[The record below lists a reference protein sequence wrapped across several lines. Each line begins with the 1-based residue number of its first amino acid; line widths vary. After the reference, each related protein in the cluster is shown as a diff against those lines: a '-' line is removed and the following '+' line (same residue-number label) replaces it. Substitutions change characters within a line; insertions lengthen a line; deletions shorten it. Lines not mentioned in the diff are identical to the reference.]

1 MIMDFFKK
9 QSIRNKV
16 VIQVTSQVVIVS
28 VLIIITMLFIVNKHL
43 SEQTQALLS
52 SKAKNIHEK
61 IEQRIRYLVE
71 NTVLLTK
78 NELMVN
84 ALTDTIG
91 RKKYLTPLVEN
102 FMEGKDVTSLDVVD
116 YDGRPIFQT
125 QTNTPLYNKS
135 KNLRTALAL
144 NQVTVYIQKSDKR
157 IVVISPIEYYSTT
170 QGAAIVVFD
179 MASIAREN
187 LPLTKTLYMK
197 LVRGEEIIFSNNYD
211 PKLEYR
217 SVVHYADDKMRTFK
231 DLGIA
236 LEIGLPQNIYR
247 APINE
252 AIVKLVII
260 GLLFI
265 IISIFTSTMTANNIT
280 QPILELYRRVKASA
294 DDKDILC
301 SPLGSDDEVEKL
313 AKAFDER
320 TLQLQYQVE
329 HDALTSLPNRVLFM
343 DRLHQAIKVAKRKKD
358 KIAVLFMD
366 LDRFKEVNDSFGHDF
381 GDELLK
387 IVSTEV
393 KAHLRASDSIAR
405 LGGDE
410 FTILLDHIKNT
421 DAIVNIAQKIMQTFK
436 EPFTIKN
443 HKFFITCSIG
453 IAIYPLNGETPD
465 KLLKNAD
472 AAMYKAKDDGRN
484 TYQFYIDEMTD
495 KAYGRITLETQLR
508 QALKNEEFEVYYQPQ
523 VDMGSED
530 IIGMEALIRWHHPE
544 MGFVPPDKFIP
555 LAEETGIIVEID
567 RWVMNSALEQFMKWK
582 EDGLNPG
589 ILSLNLSMV
598 QLNHEGFID
607 EVKRVMSLTNM
618 PPKLLMFEV
627 TESQIMK
634 NPQQTIAKLENLKEI
649 GVSLAVDDFGT
660 GHSSLSYLKRLPID
674 KIKID
679 QSFVRDI
686 PEDSDDMELTR
697 AIIAISKS
705 LKRSVIAEGVE
716 TYEQAQFLQ
725 ENECI
730 EAQGYLYH
738 RPQNAQAITKL
749 LVRE

>member
-125 QTNTPLYNKS
+125 QTDTPLYNKS

-252 AIVKLVII
+252 AIVKLVIL
-260 GLLFI
+260 GMLFI
-265 IISIFTSTMTANNIT
+265 VISIFTSTMTANNIT

-313 AKAFDER
+313 ARAFDER

-358 KIAVLFMD
+358 KVAVLFMD

-387 IVSTEV
+387 IVSKEV
-393 KAHLRASDSIAR
+393 KANLRASDSIAR

-410 FTILLDHIKNT
+410 FTILLDHIKNE
-421 DAIVNIAQKIMQTFK
+421 DVIINIVQKIMQTFE

-453 IAIYPLNGETPD
+453 IAIYSLNGETPD
-465 KLLKNAD
+465 ELLRNAD
-472 AAMYKAKDDGRN
+472 AAMYKAKDEGRN

-523 VDMGSED
+523 VDMNSED
-530 IIGMEALIRWHHPE
+530 IIGMEALVRWHHPE
-544 MGFVPPDKFIP
+544 IGFVPPDKFIP
-555 LAEETGIIVEID
+555 LAEETGIIVELD

-582 EDGLNPG
+582 EDGFNPG

-725 ENECI
+725 ENECL

-738 RPQNAQAITKL
+738 KPQNARAITKL

>member
-125 QTNTPLYNKS
+125 QTDTPLYNKS

-252 AIVKLVII
+252 AIVKLVIL
-260 GLLFI
+260 GMLFI
-265 IISIFTSTMTANNIT
+265 VISIFTSTMTANNIT

-358 KIAVLFMD
+358 KVAVLFMD

-387 IVSTEV
+387 IVSKEV
-393 KAHLRASDSIAR
+393 KANLRASDSIAR

-410 FTILLDHIKNT
+410 FTILLDHIKNENVIIN
-421 DAIVNIAQKIMQTFK
+421 IVQKIMQTFE

-453 IAIYPLNGETPD
+453 IAIYSLNGETPD
-465 KLLKNAD
+465 ELLRNAD
-472 AAMYKAKDDGRN
+472 AAMYKAKDEGRN

-508 QALKNEEFEVYYQPQ
+508 QALKNEEF
-523 VDMGSED
+523 
-530 IIGMEALIRWHHPE
+530 
-544 MGFVPPDKFIP
+544 
-555 LAEETGIIVEID
+555 
-567 RWVMNSALEQFMKWK
+567 
-582 EDGLNPG
+582 
-589 ILSLNLSMV
+589 
-598 QLNHEGFID
+598 
-607 EVKRVMSLTNM
+607 
-618 PPKLLMFEV
+618 
-627 TESQIMK
+627 
-634 NPQQTIAKLENLKEI
+634 
-649 GVSLAVDDFGT
+649 
-660 GHSSLSYLKRLPID
+660 
-674 KIKID
+674 
-679 QSFVRDI
+679 
-686 PEDSDDMELTR
+686 
-697 AIIAISKS
+697 
-705 LKRSVIAEGVE
+705 
-716 TYEQAQFLQ
+716 
-725 ENECI
+725 
-730 EAQGYLYH
+730 
-738 RPQNAQAITKL
+738 
-749 LVRE
+749 